1 MSFQEM
7 NNLISK
13 ISPLTKA
20 IIWLAPAPL
29 NADSTSYK
37 AVDYLL
43 NGLLTS
49 SLNAKDDL
57 NSRLLLGDHFSDKLF
72 VFITHNLNISD
83 LHHFVALIEPVMT
96 SENNVL
102 LIDELNKFEELS
114 KNLPTAIKNSLI
126 KYQ

>member
-1 MSFQEM
+1 M

-29 NADSTSYK
+29 NAETASYH

-49 SLNAKDDL
+49 SLNANAQL

-72 VFITHNLNISD
+72 VFITHNLNASD
-83 LHHFVALIEPVMT
+83 INHFVGLIGPVMN
-96 SENNVL
+96 SENNIL

-114 KNLPTAIKNSLI
+114 KNLPTNIKNSLI

>member
-1 MSFQEM
+1 M

-29 NADSTSYK
+29 NNEGTSYK
-37 AVDYLL
+37 AIDYLL

-49 SLNAKDDL
+49 SLNANEDL
-57 NSRLLLGDHFSDKLF
+57 NSRLLLGDHFSDKIF
-72 VFITHNLNISD
+72 VFITHNLNPSD
-83 LHHFVALIEPVMT
+83 LNHFVTLIGPVMT

-114 KNLPTAIKNSLI
+114 KILPPAIKNSLI

>member
-1 MSFQEM
+1 M

-20 IIWLAPAPL
+20 IIWLVPAPL
-29 NADSTSYK
+29 NADSKSYK

-49 SLNAKDDL
+49 SLNANKDID
-57 NSRLLLGDHFSDKLF
+57 SRLLLGDHFSEKLF
-72 VFITHNLNISD
+72 VFISHNLNTND
-83 LHHFVALIEPVMT
+83 LHHFVSLIEPVMT

-126 KYQ
+126 RYQ

>member
-1 MSFQEM
+1 M

-20 IIWLAPAPL
+20 VIWLAPSPIQKEG
-29 NADSTSYK
+29 TSYK

-49 SLNAKDDL
+49 SINAMEDL
-57 NSRLLLGDHFSDKLF
+57 NSRLLLGEHFSDKLYI
-72 VFITHNLNISD
+72 FIAHNLNSSE
-83 LHHFVALIEPVMT
+83 LNHFVRLIEPGMT
-96 SENNVL
+96 SENNILV
-102 LIDELNKFEELS
+102 IDELNKMEELI
-114 KNLPTAIKNSLI
+114 KGLPAGIKNSLI